1 MMARQKTY
9 NPTDVIE
16 RALPVFWQKGYA
28 ATSVGDLVEATGVQR
43 YGLYDSFVDKHTLF
57 LQVLDHYQESVIMV
71 LFKDLNTEG
80 ASWSSIQTFFSHLL
94 ALAAEPDGRYGC
106 LMCNSATE
114 LAAHDVAVAQRFGD
128 YENRLTAIFTKAIQ
142 RGQEMGELGPS
153 LDAKQAA
160 NFLIGVVIGVAT
172 LAKTRLS
179 WKAQQQYVVVALQGL
194 EALAQA

>member
-1 MMARQKTY
+1 MTRQKTY

-16 RALPVFWQKGYA
+16 RAMPVFWQKGYA
-28 ATSVGDLVEATGVQR
+28 ATSVTDLVEATGVQR
-43 YGLYDSFVDKHTLF
+43 YGLYDSFTDKHTLF

-71 LFKDLNTEG
+71 LFEDLNTEG
-80 ASWSSIQTFFSHLL
+80 ASWFSIQTFFSHLL

-128 YENRLTAIFTKAIQ
+128 YENQITAIFTQAIQ
-142 RGQEMGELGPS
+142 RSQAAGELGPS
-153 LDAKQAA
+153 LDAMQAA
-160 NFLIGVVIGVAT
+160 NFLMGVVIGVAT

-179 WKAQQQYVVVALQGL
+179 WKAQQQYVAVALQGL